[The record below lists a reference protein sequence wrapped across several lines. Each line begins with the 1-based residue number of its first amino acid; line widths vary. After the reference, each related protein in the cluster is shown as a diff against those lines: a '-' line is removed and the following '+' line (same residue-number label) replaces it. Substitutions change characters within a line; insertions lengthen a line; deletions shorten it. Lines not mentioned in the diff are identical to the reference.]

1 MSTDNTDYKKLYEE
15 KLQIEEN
22 TRKWQEE
29 QRQERNFARWFYI
42 IFFGWLAIGLFA
54 CEGDSGYGPGC
65 YDADPTQYVDVYCE
79 DLE

>member
-1 MSTDNTDYKKLYEE
+1 MNPDDKDYKYLYEDVIKRREVEE
-15 KLQIEEN
+15 KWRKEVEEE
-22 TRKWQEE
+22 RK
-29 QRQERNFARWFYI
+29 FKTWFYI